1 MHRHVFIGQQMVE
14 LHPGQL
20 SKVIRRKKWS
30 WHRLCRQDPR
40 FSSDCKT
47 YQQDQK
53 MDDAQ
58 AGVQQNEMLAQQAAE
73 LNNLQTVQVN
83 EMQQLEFAQ
92 QKQKHH
98 QARALSVYTDRCNRL
113 VLQEQQQQPQ
123 QQPQRPDPSSP
134 QAEQQQ
140 TTTPTAILETLP
152 PEPEPKP
159 EPPYDAHR
167 VRSTATGEEAETPR
181 RYPRELAADEN
192 GETTSAMTSAVIAA
206 GKRAVAAEAQR
217 EEAIEH
223 ATAVEGMLA
232 AAVERAAAAEAQ
244 LATTIARAAAAEA
257 RAETLVTRA
266 DAAQDQRACVVCFEQ
281 PKSHAPPC
289 LHLCCCK
296 GCGIGLVECPM
307 SHRGSS
313 RRLAPSLQVDLPF
326 GGEGGDVNHA
336 CVTPRCSSN
345 SGQAT
350 WHTRTREQNEPRA
363 HWRWSRCQQA
373 EKV

>member
-1 MHRHVFIGQQMVE
+1 LKGLIGCVVRGHVFPIHLVRFITLGTLDDATKLVKIHAKDYRDYVDE
-14 LHPGQL
+14 
-20 SKVIRRKKWS
+20 
-30 WHRLCRQDPR
+30 RQHG
-40 FSSDCKT
+40 FFSDCKT

-92 QKQKHH
+92 QK
-98 QARALSVYTDRCNRL
+98 LSVYTDRCNRL

-123 QQPQRPDPSSP
+123 QQQQRPDPSSP

-181 RYPRELAADEN
+181 RYPRKLAADEN
-192 GETTSAMTSAVIAA
+192 GEATSAIIAA
-206 GKRAVAAEAQR
+206 DKRAVAAEAQR

-257 RAETLVTRA
+257 RAEALVTRA

-296 GCGIGLVECPM
+296 GCGIGLVECPICRIEVP
-307 SHRGSS
+307 RGGW
-313 RRLAPSLQVDLPF
+313 RQVF
-326 GGEGGDVNHA
+326 V
-336 CVTPRCSSN
+336 
-345 SGQAT
+345 
-350 WHTRTREQNEPRA
+350 
-363 HWRWSRCQQA
+363 
-373 EKV
+373 